1 MKHIMQLMKEAGVSL
16 AKADAALRN
25 IIAESSLPPE
35 EIISLIQTNPSFT
48 WFQKRLLISE
58 IKKQMRNR

>member
-1 MKHIMQLMKEAGVSL
+1 MKHIMLLMNEAGVSL
-16 AKADAALRN
+16 EKADAALRN

-35 EIISLIQTNPSFT
+35 EIISLIQMNPSFT
-48 WFQKRLLISE
+48 WFKKRLLISE